1 MKIRNGFVSNSSSS
15 SFIVKKKGLNELQ
28 IYAIHN
34 HIKIV
39 NEGIFPEWTGEEHTD
54 EAWSVTEK
62 SLIIELS
69 TWMDNFDMEFFL
81 NKIGVPKENITGEEY
96 EN

>member
-15 SFIVKKKGLNELQ
+15 SFVVQKKGLNELQ

-39 NEGIFPEWTGEEHTD
+39 NEGIFPEWTGEEHAE
-54 EAWSVTEK
+54 EAWIVKEHDN
-62 SLIIELS
+62 IIELS
-69 TWMDNFDMEFFL
+69 TSMDNFDMEFFL
-81 NKIGVPKENITGEEY
+81 NKIGVPYENII
-96 EN
+96 